1 MRTIILISL
10 VIGVALMV
18 PFQSKNTVNIGI
30 AGRIN
35 QMTLDYIAEQTSEA
49 LHHLLENASLPTIE
63 GSRLTFDYVRIY
75 EFKRPIIDVHFV
87 EDKGITVN
95 VVIPR
100 AFIMGQ
106 ATFHFITDLYNDH
119 FQLTIENKTVTIESD
134 FSRDPKEDPV
144 KINHCFISDNFVR
157 AIFDGSITSWGPA
170 HSRIESKIN
179 SEISDL
185 ICQTAVNELLLLVK
199 QPLKDVPEVVSD
211 FAHYLCTPE
220 HEDVGTFIP
229 STPSPSPRPS
239 LLSTLSTSLRSW
251 GINLQMPYMPTFTHQ
266 HVTLGLNGG
275 ITYDG
280 KLPRIEPPPSFT
292 PNQLGDKMFGLL
304 ISDYVPNTAIV
315 HILNKGQEVFE
326 FDIARE
332 LIPSVI
338 CSIDKVICSDD
349 IHVRGKFNST
359 RQSSVV
365 INENGSVHVVLAGA
379 TTLVISNRKKDY
391 EIKDAT
397 GYMNLILHSNVT
409 NNQMFASIEL
419 PEARIK
425 VRKLIEKDD
434 QGVLS
439 NNHFGIERMRWK
451 PMPEMETKGF
461 KLPDFCG
468 LHLSNPS
475 IEFVNRAV
483 ILQTDITYDTHLF
496 IRKFK
501 RFANSMMEAKNQRRL
516 YQYFENYHLAM
527 KIINEWNEE
536 LSPLSSPSS
545 ITSTSDESCD
555 SSDVFPTGK
564 RRISH
569 CKPIVKKARVEEEVD
584 YWKYSDEEAEKEYK
598 RFSDRVDE
606 AIKKNIIAHPSSPSY
621 AGSLAD
627 FVYGDEERNE
637 KEDLPVPKKS
647 KVTRPKTVAPIKKT
661 IRKPTPLMNKAL
673 KMAGR
678 K

>member
-1 MRTIILISL
+1 
-10 VIGVALMV
+10 MV
-18 PFQSKNTVNIGI
+18 PFQSKNT
-30 AGRIN
+30 
-35 QMTLDYIAEQTSEA
+35 TLDYIAEQTSEA

-349 IHVRGKFNST
+349 IH
-359 RQSSVV
+359 
-365 INENGSVHVVLAGA
+365 
-379 TTLVISNRKKDY
+379 
-391 EIKDAT
+391 
-397 GYMNLILHSNVT
+397 
-409 NNQMFASIEL
+409 
-419 PEARIK
+419 
-425 VRKLIEKDD
+425 LIEKDD

-516 YQYFENYHLAM
+516 YQYFEN
-527 KIINEWNEE
+527 
-536 LSPLSSPSS
+536 
-545 ITSTSDESCD
+545 
-555 SSDVFPTGK
+555 
-564 RRISH
+564 
-569 CKPIVKKARVEEEVD
+569 
-584 YWKYSDEEAEKEYK
+584 
-598 RFSDRVDE
+598 
-606 AIKKNIIAHPSSPSY
+606 
-621 AGSLAD
+621 
-627 FVYGDEERNE
+627 
-637 KEDLPVPKKS
+637 
-647 KVTRPKTVAPIKKT
+647 
-661 IRKPTPLMNKAL
+661 
-673 KMAGR
+673 
-678 K
+678 